1 MQNVVILGTGG
12 TIAGTGTD
20 PDRVWDYRA
29 GQLSVGDLVK
39 AVPDLAAIHI
49 EVEQVAQIDSK
60 DMSWQVWQ
68 ALGQALQRQLDRE
81 DVAGVVITHGTDTLE
96 ETAYL
101 LHRLVDGRK
110 PVVLTAA
117 MRPATAPDADGPR
130 NLLDATRVALE
141 AARRGLGGVVAVMRG
156 DVWAGAQ
163 VRKMHT
169 CSMDAFDAGG
179 QPPLARVDA
188 QGQWH
193 EAVQSWP
200 ASGNAGWWPL
210 SLEAPRVEIIHSHAD
225 ADGWMVEATL
235 AYVHEHGPNTGQQKG
250 PLKGLIMAG
259 TGHGTLH
266 KGLEA
271 ALTKAVAHGVTV
283 WRSSRVARGGVQ
295 SREGDAFVACGEL
308 TPAQARV
315 ALMLFL
321 MGV

>member
-12 TIAGTGTD
+12 TIAGTGAD

-29 GQLSVGDLVK
+29 GQLSIAQLVK
-39 AVPDLAAIHI
+39 AMPDLAVYPT
-49 EVEQVAQIDSK
+49 EVVQVAQVDSK
-60 DMSWQVWQ
+60 DMSWQLWQ
-68 ALGQALQRQLDRE
+68 DMGRELQRQLARD
-81 DVAGVVITHGTDTLE
+81 DVSGIVIAHGTDTLE

-110 PVVLTAA
+110 PVVITAA

-130 NLLDATRVALE
+130 NLLDAVRVALE
-141 AARRGLGGVVAVMRG
+141 AARRGLGGVVAVMHG
-156 DVWAGAQ
+156 GVWAGSQ
-163 VRKMHT
+163 VRKMH
-169 CSMDAFDAGG
+169 SWSLDAFDAGG
-179 QPPLARVDA
+179 QAPLALIDA

-193 EAVQSWP
+193 DEVASWP

-210 SLEAPRVEIIHSHAD
+210 NLTPPRVEIIHSHAD
-225 ADGWMVEATL
+225 ADGWMVDAAL
-235 AYVHEHGPNTGQQKG
+235 AHAHEHG
-250 PLKGLIMAG
+250 PLKGLVMAG

-271 ALTKAVAHGVTV
+271 ALAKAVAHGVTV

-308 TPAQARV
+308 TAAQARV
-315 ALMLFL
+315 ALMLYL